1 MSKIY
6 EALLRAELERAIA
19 TGRPES
25 TASKSV
31 DELVK
36 PVEEAL
42 PLTAAQATVPET
54 APDLSYLNPPG
65 IDSLTPA
72 LDLSR
77 VPQRPWDPL
86 LGALPAL
93 TERGVEVEQFRRLR
107 SHLTEFREQAQMRSI
122 LVSSGLPGEGKSFI
136 ALNLALSFARHKG
149 NRVLLIDGD
158 MRRSSLHR
166 LLGAPRE
173 PGLTEYL
180 SGESALLDVMQ
191 RPQTTA
197 GPHLPGGLSSLMFIA
212 GGKDA
217 DKAGDLAANAR
228 FAELMAKVNSTFDW
242 VIIDS
247 SPVNLVSD
255 AVSLSHA
262 CDGVL
267 LVAREGVT
275 KYKAAQEA
283 QTQFKSSTVLG
294 FVLNAVHKLPSRN
307 DYYSNYSYDSYR
319 AES

>member
-6 EALLRAELERAIA
+6 EALLRAELERAVA

-25 TASKSV
+25 AASLSV
-31 DELVK
+31 DELIT
-36 PVEEAL
+36 PAEDAL
-42 PLTAAQATVPET
+42 PLNAAQAVPEAT
-54 APDLSYLNPPG
+54 PDLNYLSSG
-65 IDSLTPA
+65 IEPLTTP
-72 LDLSR
+72 LDLSG
-77 VPQRPWDPL
+77 VPQRAWNPML
-86 LGALPAL
+86 VSFPAL
-93 TERGVEVEQFRRLR
+93 ADRGPELEQFRRLR
-107 SHLTEFREQAQMRSI
+107 SHLTDFRDQRQMKAV
-122 LVSSGLPGEGKSFI
+122 LVSSGLPGEGKSFV

-158 MRRSSLHR
+158 MRRSSLHK

-180 SGESALLDVMQ
+180 SGEAVLMDVLQ
-191 RPQTTA
+191 RPQITA
-197 GPHLPGGLSSLMFIA
+197 GGNTPVGLSSLFFIA

-217 DKAGDLAANAR
+217 DKAGDLAAHAR
-228 FAELMAKVNSTFDW
+228 FPELIARAGSTFDW
-242 VIIDS
+242 VIVDS

-275 KYKAAQEA
+275 KYRTAQEA
-283 QTQFKSSTVLG
+283 QAQFKTATVLG
-294 FVLNAVHKLPSRN
+294 FVLNAVHKIPVKS
-307 DYYSNYSYDSYR
+307 DYYGSYNYDSYR
-319 AES
+319 AEA

>member
-6 EALLRAELERAIA
+6 EALLRAELERAIG
-19 TGRPES
+19 TGRSETP
-25 TASKSV
+25 ASQSV
-31 DELVK
+31 DELIK
-36 PVEEAL
+36 PAEEAL
-42 PLTAAQATVPET
+42 PLTSAQAPVPDAT
-54 APDLSYLNPPG
+54 PDYFGSPSVDTFSP
-65 IDSLTPA
+65 T

-77 VPQRPWDPL
+77 VPQRPWHPL
-86 LGALPAL
+86 LGALPSL
-93 TERGVEVEQFRRLR
+93 GERGPEVEQFRRLR
-107 SHLTEFREQAQMRSI
+107 SHLAEFREQRQMKTI

-158 MRRSSLHR
+158 MRRSSLHK

-180 SGESALLDVMQ
+180 AGGAVIMDVLQ
-191 RPQTTA
+191 RPQVTA
-197 GPHLPGGLSSLMFIA
+197 SHPLPNGLSSLFFIA

-228 FAELMAKVNSTFDW
+228 FPELIARVGPTFDW

-247 SPVNLVSD
+247 SPANLVSD

-267 LVAREGVT
+267 LVAREGLT
-275 KYKAAQEA
+275 KYKTAQEA
-283 QTQFKSSTVLG
+283 QAQFKTATVLG
-294 FVLNAVHKLPSRN
+294 FVLNAVHKLPVQA
-307 DYYSNYSYDSYR
+307 DYYSNYNQEEYP
-319 AES
+319 AEV